1 MFSINFEPK
10 IQSDSLFRILFIS
23 FLVFIIP
30 VGILAQN
37 GIIKSYYPDRTL
49 KSELSYVNDILDGP
63 AKYYHENGKVKL
75 EKSYSRG
82 ILNGWVREYF
92 ANGSLREE
100 YFVKTGILD
109 GDKKEFAENGQLL
122 KIFSYADGILIN
134 RQNFDAEY
142 TPAIVAKTEVAKPDV
157 AKEIVEEKAKPV
169 EIKEDIFTQASP
181 IGGIEAIQDKIIY
194 PEHAQ
199 KFGLEGKVELLVTID
214 EAGNPV
220 KSVVKRGIGLGCDEA
235 AINAVKQSKF
245 VASTKNDVAVQSEL
259 PITLEFKLPKVKEA
273 IAEVKQVEKTI
284 AEAKPARKFE
294 EHLSVICEADRCPR
308 PEDDLETIYSR
319 FEIPTVAKALKLRGM
334 IIIEGFVNK
343 EGNLKQTKIVEG
355 IGYGCDQ
362 LVETSLLKSKFTP
375 ATKKG
380 EPVDASIVLSF
391 PFSYDR

>member
-1 MFSINFEPK
+1 MFSINFEK
-10 IQSDSLFRILFIS
+10 KNQSDLLSRKLIISLFL
-23 FLVFIIP
+23 LIIP
-30 VGILAQN
+30 SCILAQN
-37 GIIKSYYPDRTL
+37 GVIKSYYPDRTL
-49 KSELSYVNDILDGP
+49 KSELSYVNDILDGA
-63 AKYYHENGKVKL
+63 AKFYHENGKVKL
-75 EKSYSRG
+75 EKNYSRG

-100 YFVKTGILD
+100 YFAKTGVID

-122 KIFSYADGILIN
+122 KILSYANGTLIN

-142 TPAIVAKTEVAKPDV
+142 PPAIVANKELDKPEV
-157 AKEIVEEKAKPV
+157 AKEIVAEKLKPT
-169 EIKEDIFTQASP
+169 EIKEDVFTQAYP
-181 IGGIEAIQDKIIY
+181 VGGIESIQEKIIY

-199 KFGLEGKVELLVTID
+199 KFGLEGKVELLVTVD
-214 EAGNPV
+214 ESGNPV
-220 KSVVKRGIGLGCDEA
+220 KSIVKKGIGLGCDEE

-245 VASTKNDVAVQSEL
+245 VASTKNGVPVQSEL
-259 PITLEFKLPKVKEA
+259 QITLEFKLPKVKEA
-273 IAEVKQVEKTI
+273 IAEVKQVEKTA
-284 AEAKPARKFE
+284 AEVKPARKFE

-308 PEDDLETIYSR
+308 PDDDLETIYSR

-334 IIIEGFVNK
+334 IIIEGFVDK

-362 LVETSLLKSKFTP
+362 LVENSLLKSKFTP

-380 EPVDASIVLSF
+380 EPVDANIVLSF

>member
-1 MFSINFEPK
+1 MF
-10 IQSDSLFRILFIS
+10 RHILV
-23 FLVFIIP
+23 LLLAVIIP
-30 VGILAQN
+30 AGINAQN
-37 GIIKSYYPDRTL
+37 GVIKSYYPDRTL
-49 KSELSYVNDILDGP
+49 KSELSYVNDILDGQV
-63 AKYYHENGKVKL
+63 KYYHENGKVKL

-92 ANGSLREE
+92 SNDNLKVE

-122 KIFSYADGILIN
+122 KIYSYADGVLTN
-134 RQNFDAEY
+134 RQNFDTEY
-142 TPAIVAKTEVAKPDV
+142 LAAIVAIKEDAKPEV
-157 AKEIVEEKAKPV
+157 KKEIVEEKAKPV
-169 EIKEDIFTQASP
+169 EIKEDVFTQAYP
-181 IGGIEAIQDKIIY
+181 VGGIEAIQTKIIY

-214 EAGNPV
+214 ESGNPV
-220 KSVVKRGIGLGCDEA
+220 NSVVKKGIGLGCDEA

-245 VASTKNDVAVQSEL
+245 VSFTKNGIAVQSEL
-259 PITLEFKLPKVKEA
+259 TITLEFKLPKVKEH
-273 IAEVKQVEKTI
+273 IAEVKQEEKTV
-284 AEAKPARKFE
+284 AEVKPARKFE

-334 IIIEGFVNK
+334 IIIEGFVDK
-343 EGNLKQTKIVEG
+343 EGNLKQTKIIEG

-362 LVETSLLKSKFTP
+362 LVENSLLKSKFTP

-380 EPVDASIVLSF
+380 EPVDANIVLSF

>member
-1 MFSINFEPK
+1 MFSINFEQK
-10 IQSDSLFRILFIS
+10 NQSDLLFIKLIVSLFLLITS
-23 FLVFIIP
+23 A
-30 VGILAQN
+30 GILAQN
-37 GIIKSYYPDRTL
+37 GVIKSYYPDRTL
-49 KSELSYVNDILDGP
+49 KSELSYVSDILDGP
-63 AKYYHENGKVKL
+63 VKFYHENGKVKL
-75 EKSYSRG
+75 EKNYSRG

-92 ANGSLREE
+92 VNGNLKEE
-100 YFVKTGILD
+100 YFVKTGVLD

-122 KIFSYADGILIN
+122 KIFSYSDGILVN
-134 RQNFDAEY
+134 RQNFDAES
-142 TPAIVAKTEVAKPDV
+142 PAVIIATNEEAKPEV
-157 AKEIVEEKAKPV
+157 KKEIVEEKAIPV
-169 EIKEDIFTQASP
+169 ETKEDVITQAYP
-181 IGGIEAIQDKIIY
+181 VGGTETIQTKIIY

-214 EAGNPV
+214 ESGNPV
-220 KSVVKRGIGLGCDEA
+220 NAIVKKGIGLGCDEA
-235 AINAVKQSKF
+235 AIYAVKQSKF
-245 VASTKNDVAVQSEL
+245 VASTKNGVAVQSGL
-259 PITLEFKLPKVKEA
+259 LISLEFKLPKVKETVE
-273 IAEVKQVEKTI
+273 EVKQEEKKV

-334 IIIEGFVNK
+334 IIIEGFVDK

-362 LVETSLLKSKFTP
+362 LVENSLLKSKFTP

-380 EPVDASIVLSF
+380 EPVDANIVLSF

>member
-1 MFSINFEPK
+1 MF
-10 IQSDSLFRILFIS
+10 RHILI
-23 FLVFIIP
+23 LLLAVIIP
-30 VGILAQN
+30 AGINAQN
-37 GIIKSYYPDRTL
+37 GVIKSYYPNRTL
-49 KSELSYVNDILDGP
+49 KSELSYVNNILDGP

-122 KIFSYADGILIN
+122 KIFSYSDGQLIN
-134 RQNFDAEY
+134 KQNFGSEY
-142 TPAIVAKTEVAKPDV
+142 PAAILAIKEDAKPEV
-157 AKEIVEEKAKPV
+157 KKEIVSEKAELV
-169 EIKEDIFTQASP
+169 EIKEDIFTQAYP
-181 IGGIEAIQDKIIY
+181 VGGIEAIREKIIY

-199 KFGLEGKVELLVTID
+199 KFGLEGKVELLVTVD
-214 EAGNPV
+214 VSGNPV
-220 KSVVKRGIGLGCDEA
+220 NSIVKKGIGLGCDEA

-245 VASTKNDVAVQSEL
+245 VASTKNGAPVQSEI

-273 IAEVKQVEKTI
+273 IAEVKQEEKTVT
-284 AEAKPARKFE
+284 ESKPARKFE

-334 IIIEGFVNK
+334 IIIEGFVDK
-343 EGNLKQTKIVEG
+343 EGNLKQTKIIEG

-362 LVETSLLKSKFTP
+362 LVENSLLKSKFTP

-380 EPVDASIVLSF
+380 ESIDASIVLSF